1 MKHKLK
7 TLILFILFGIKK
19 DDRMMKDYLGL
30 TQQ

>member
-1 MKHKLK
+1 MKHKIKAFFLY
-7 TLILFILFGIKK
+7 ILFGIKK